1 MHNTLKENICFVIME
16 EIMRM
21 KLSEDLIAIS
31 TMMMVAQER
40 GELIRLSSQLNS
52 VIERA
57 IEMEKAGTSL
67 TTDLRKTSSAL
78 IKFTKEEIDKMSKSF
93 KKEFIANGCVAHI
106 IKRPSGKKGFYYE
119 IRYRRN
125 GYNITESN
133 ADLKKAK
140 LQFVEATKK
149 LETPESLAKN
159 KTKFGTII
167 DEWLEYKKGKVSFR
181 HWQNFQCH
189 AKRYFT
195 YEWREKQIKDIRT
208 VDLDRFMRQFDP
220 HMYEAVRT
228 LINQIFKYAQA
239 SGIITHNPVTLVPFI
254 RAERKTRRGLTEEEV
269 RNYLSNL
276 RKPEF
281 ELIRQIGYIFYFFG
295 VRPSEID
302 SEAHFENG
310 FLYCRNRKRKGGKI
324 AYKKIPIP
332 KQAQGLIDFNKPL
345 VYPLSYDATLERL
358 KKALGNGLT
367 PYNLRHTFASTC
379 AEAVKP
385 DVLDVWMGDSPERL
399 VGKTYVHFRDDF
411 MKEQMEK
418 VNFIILNVN

>member
-1 MHNTLKENICFVIME
+1 
-16 EIMRM
+16 MRM

-220 HMYEAVRT
+220 HMYEAV
-228 LINQIFKYAQA
+228 
-239 SGIITHNPVTLVPFI
+239 V
-254 RAERKTRRGLTEEEV
+254 
-269 RNYLSNL
+269 
-276 RKPEF
+276 
-281 ELIRQIGYIFYFFG
+281 
-295 VRPSEID
+295 
-302 SEAHFENG
+302 
-310 FLYCRNRKRKGGKI
+310 
-324 AYKKIPIP
+324 
-332 KQAQGLIDFNKPL
+332 
-345 VYPLSYDATLERL
+345 
-358 KKALGNGLT
+358 
-367 PYNLRHTFASTC
+367 
-379 AEAVKP
+379 
-385 DVLDVWMGDSPERL
+385 
-399 VGKTYVHFRDDF
+399 
-411 MKEQMEK
+411 
-418 VNFIILNVN
+418 